1 MIEPKHECNCC
12 KEEEPS
18 VTLEDIL
25 NSMNEAKD
33 ILNSFIAEYRNSIN
47 TDSCGCCNLDEIKKI
62 VTEGISNA
70 NIFVEEDSD
79 TDNG

>member
-1 MIEPKHECNCC
+1 
-12 KEEEPS
+12 
-18 VTLEDIL
+18 
-25 NSMNEAKD
+25 MNEAKD
-33 ILNSFIAEYRNSIN
+33 ILNSFIAEYRNGIN

-70 NIFVEEDSD
+70 NILVEEDSD